1 MNIRA
6 ADLDWSLI
14 QSFLAV
20 ADAGSLTHAASTLGV
35 SQPTLGRHISH
46 AEAALGIS
54 LFTRVRHG
62 LQLTEAG
69 HELLAAAREMHA
81 AAARLSLTAAGQVQ
95 SLSGVVRITASIMM
109 SCEILP
115 AIIADLR
122 LEEPAIEIELHASDV
137 SDNLLFHEADI
148 AVRMYRPLQDSVIT
162 RHIGDMETGLYAS
175 TSYLE
180 RRGVPES
187 PADLLKHDWVG
198 YDRSDLIIQEMSA
211 VGWQV
216 DRSFFGTRCDDYAA
230 HWQLVKAGCGIGSTQ
245 VRIAERTPNVVRL
258 VPGMEIS
265 PLPVWLTAPEALRQT
280 PRIRRVYDYLAVAL
294 LRETRSSP

>member
-1 MNIRA
+1 MNVRA

-20 ADAGSLTHAASTLGV
+20 ADAGSLTRAASFLSV
-35 SQPTLGRHISH
+35 SQPTLGRHISQ
-46 AEAALGIS
+46 AETALGVS

-81 AAARLSLTAAGQVQ
+81 AAARLSLKAAGQGQ
-95 SLSGVVRITASIMM
+95 ALTGVVRITASIMM

-115 AIIADLR
+115 TIIAGLR
-122 LEEPAIEIELHASDV
+122 LEEPAIEIELHASDIT
-137 SDNLLFHEADI
+137 DNLLFHEADI

-175 TSYLE
+175 TTYLE
-180 RRGVPES
+180 RRGVPKS
-187 PADLLKHDWVG
+187 PAELLSHDWVG

-211 VGWQV
+211 AGWQV

-230 HWQLVKAGCGIGSTQ
+230 HWHLVKAGCGIGSTQ
-245 VRIAERTPNVVRL
+245 VSIAERTPNVVRL
-258 VPGMEIS
+258 VPDMQI
-265 PLPVWLTAPEALRQT
+265 PTLPVWLTAPEALRQT
-280 PRIRRVYDYLAVAL
+280 PRIRRVYDYLATAL
-294 LRETRSSP
+294 LTEMRSSN